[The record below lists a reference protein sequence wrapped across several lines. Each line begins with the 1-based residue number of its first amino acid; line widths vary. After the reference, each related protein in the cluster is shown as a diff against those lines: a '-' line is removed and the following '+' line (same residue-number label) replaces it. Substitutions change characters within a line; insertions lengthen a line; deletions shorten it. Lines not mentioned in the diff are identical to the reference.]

1 MAWRPK
7 AGATRCAHCF
17 LAHDATFF
25 CTMQNALSAY
35 QICCSA
41 ARARV
46 ITSPPRTSD
55 LEQTQL
61 VRREG
66 DHLSRPQRTLIIMP
80 SNPRKHKERA
90 QNDWKGRRCA
100 EAAAESVL
108 LQTEETSEL
117 ELRKCGARLQRA
129 FMEDPEPA
137 SLEARQNAASMTR
150 RPSSSQETWAPQ
162 PVGNCDSRVSSAVQH
177 PLAVMQP
184 QRNDGLRAWLRD
196 KAGVA
201 VRFLD
206 DVVEVLTAE
215 QVDGPEDL
223 AFFATTPAFDAKLTA
238 TTAARI
244 RAVLATEAA
253 PSVAATCAPV
263 DQEATQLLTRC
274 THSLH
279 ESDGG
284 KAASSVAPELAA
296 DTALAV
302 ATPPVLCAQAPSA
315 AIAPAGGPSPKEIMY
330 LSVGG
335 TPFTTR
341 RSTLCRVPDSAL
353 AKMFTLDNKL
363 SEPDK
368 DRNGA
373 YFLDSDPSVFAWL
386 LCYLRLE
393 QQLYDLPPAD
403 MIRSVRMEAD
413 FWGLKGLVDILDASL
428 AQPCLADQRVEAVRF
443 VNDGPNLCRL
453 LGENDLT
460 ISQAVRQA
468 IAAVYIRAS
477 EDEFGQPIFV
487 AHGFSNLVLHNIFDE
502 AASGWM
508 VCDSAAKTRDNCNR
522 CLLRCMAEVKLD
534 DMGLEPAHTGVW
546 KVRVCTSEKQCRFC
560 EVPEL
565 ALRFVPR
572 SIALSLE
579 VLVETNDV
587 PLPLRRRRRRRRR
600 RFANDVE

>member
-1 MAWRPK
+1 MLD
-7 AGATRCAHCF
+7 GASAAAAAALPAADCAACCDGAAHGEAAQFFSPGAELASHVVHHNWCVTTRRSARFMRHVC
-17 LAHDATFF
+17 
-25 CTMQNALSAY
+25 ALS
-35 QICCSA
+35 QWLCSEVSSVHS
-41 ARARV
+41 RAVPSHAMDPANAFAFHGAVGDGRALFGSTLETDQTV
-46 ITSPPRTSD
+46 
-55 LEQTQL
+55 EQTQ
-61 VRREG
+61 
-66 DHLSRPQRTLIIMP
+66 
-80 SNPRKHKERA
+80 
-90 QNDWKGRRCA
+90 C
-100 EAAAESVL
+100 L
-108 LQTEETSEL
+108 LP
-117 ELRKCGARLQRA
+117 
-129 FMEDPEPA
+129 DPELA
-137 SLEARQNAASMTR
+137 SHLGRHKSCVTMTPQTAA
-150 RPSSSQETWAPQ
+150 
-162 PVGNCDSRVSSAVQH
+162 
-177 PLAVMQP
+177 
-184 QRNDGLRAWLRD
+184 RNDGLRAWLRD

-296 DTALAV
+296 GTALAI
-302 ATPPVLCAQAPSA
+302 ATPPVLCVQAPSA
-315 AIAPAGGPSPKEIMY
+315 AIAPAGGPSPGEIVY

-353 AKMFTLDNKL
+353 AKLFTLNNGFR
-363 SEPDK
+363 EPDK
-368 DRNGA
+368 DKSGA
-373 YFLDSDPSVFAWL
+373 YFLNRNAKFFTWVHDYL
-386 LCYLRLE
+386 LFECR
-393 QQLYDLPPAD
+393 LYDLPPPD

-413 FWGLKGLVDILDASL
+413 FWGLKNLVDILEASL
-428 AQPCLADQRVEAVRF
+428 AQPCLGDQRVEAVRF
-443 VNDGPNLCRL
+443 VNDGPDLSRL
-453 LGENDLT
+453 LDEDET
-460 ISQAVRQA
+460 ISNAVRRA

-487 AHGFSNLVLHNIFDE
+487 ADGFSNLVLHNIFDE
-502 AASGWM
+502 TASSWL
-508 VCDSAAKTRDNCNR
+508 VCDSVAKTQDNFDR
-522 CLLRCMAEVKLD
+522 SLLRCLESSADAEFD
-534 DMGLEPAHTGVW
+534 AAYFGVW
-546 KVRVCTSEKQCRFC
+546 MVRVCTSEEQHRFR

-565 ALRFVPR
+565 ALRSVPR

-579 VLVETNDV
+579 VPVGTD
-587 PLPLRRRRRRRRR
+587 
-600 RFANDVE
+600 DVE